1 MRFLRSQEN
10 VHNMPTNILY
20 VIKNALTRPNTI
32 VPLITQ
38 IMCYFVLKEL
48 VY

>member
-10 VHNMPTNILY
+10 VHNMPTILY
-20 VIKNALTRPNTI
+20 VVKNALTHLNTI

-38 IMCYFVLKEL
+38 IMCYFILKEL
-48 VY
+48 AY